1 MIHVSAGIVRRPDG
15 AILIARRGE
24 GRKNAHLWEFPGGK
38 QEKGETPESCLKREL
53 LEELSLPISQV
64 KVLCRSEA
72 QGMVFT
78 FLTAQTQAQP
88 ILTEHEA
95 FAFVPPPSLLDYDFC
110 PADAVVAQ
118 QLAFADARC
127 YLWDFDGTLMD
138 TYPLLTDVFCRTA
151 EKYGASVTPQRALSL
166 MKNNLR
172 FACETVA
179 AQVGASPEAWM
190 KDCALAE
197 RAHLLDD
204 PKPVEGIP
212 ELLRTLHD
220 GGGRH
225 YVVTHRERVC
235 RDMLERCG
243 LLTLFSGFVTREDAL
258 PRKPEPD
265 MVLHCMQRYGL
276 NPAQCVMIGDRP
288 LDTQA
293 GRAAG
298 IRTVL
303 LDADGR
309 FPEEKS
315 ADIRVATV
323 TEMQQRLHP
332 DWQSIWNS

>member
-1 MIHVSAGIVRRPDG
+1 MIRVSAGIVRRPDG
-15 AILIARRGE
+15 CILIARRGE

-38 QEKGETPESCLKREL
+38 QETGETPETCLQREL
-53 LEELSLPISQV
+53 LEELSLPVSQV
-64 KVLCRSEA
+64 EVLCRSEA
-72 QGMVFT
+72 QGIAFT

-88 ILTEHEA
+88 VLTEHEA
-95 FAFVPPPSLLDYDFC
+95 FAFVPPSSLLDYDFC
-110 PADAVVAQ
+110 PADQVVAQ
-118 QLAFADARC
+118 QLAFAEARC

-138 TYPLLTDVFCRTA
+138 TYPLLTEVFCRTA

-172 FACETVA
+172 FACQTVA
-179 AQVGASPEAWM
+179 AEVGIAPEKM
-190 KDCALAE
+190 LRDCNAAE
-197 RAHLLDD
+197 QEHLLDA
-204 PKPVEGIP
+204 PRPVEGIP
-212 ELLRTLHD
+212 ELLRKLHED
-220 GGGRH
+220 GGRH

-235 RDMLERCG
+235 RDMLESCG
-243 LLTLFSGFVTREDAL
+243 LLPFFSGFVTREDAL

-265 MVLHCMQRYGL
+265 MVLHCIRRYGL
-276 NPAQCVMIGDRP
+276 KAEECVMIGDRP

-323 TEMQQRLHP
+323 AEMQQRLHP
-332 DWQSIWNS
+332 EWR